1 MAKGGVKDR
10 GAKNRINDHPAFVLH
25 QYAYRETSR
34 LLDVFTRDYGRQT
47 IYARG
52 VQRPGSQV
60 RSVLLS
66 FQPLLLSWF
75 GGGEVKTLH
84 AANWQ
89 PGLPQLSGLPLLCAF
104 YINELLQNLLIKD
117 EPHPDLFVAY
127 FDAIK
132 ALALCSADAREVEP
146 ILRLFEKALLLELGL
161 GLDWHAEA
169 GGFSAINPMQHYQF
183 IAQHGFV
190 PSEAI
195 DACSGRLIL
204 QFADNDMR
212 DEALWPWAKAWMRQ
226 SLALV
231 LGDRVLHTRQ
241 LLLDL
246 QRI

>member
-1 MAKGGVKDR
+1 MAR
-10 GAKNRINDHPAFVLH
+10 GAAKNRINDHPAFVLH

-75 GGGEVKTLH
+75 GAGEVKTLH

-127 FDAIK
+127 FDAMK

-161 GLDWHAEA
+161 GLDWQSEA
-169 GGFSAINPMQHYQF
+169 GGLAAINPMLRYQF
-183 IAQHGFV
+183 VAQHGFV

-195 DACSGRLIL
+195 DACSGHLIL
-204 QFADNDMR
+204 QFAGNDMR
-212 DEALWPWAKAWMRQ
+212 DEALWPWAKTWMRQ
-226 SLALV
+226 SLALL
-231 LGDRVLHTRQ
+231 LGDRVLYTRQ